1 MQVPA
6 SITSI
11 GCDGFIEYA
20 AMTAASL
27 SMPKVSG
34 VLYRFRMGIG
44 VWYVNSMI
52 GNGSLSKV
60 LRIPSFSVTT
70 DDTIPF
76 RKVYFLHM
84 VSNPSN
90 VWFEQ
95 RRTSLISPFS
105 NAANLADVFPMSMIK
120 FTLLP
125 FMLQSNAKNK

>member
-1 MQVPA
+1 
-6 SITSI
+6 
-11 GCDGFIEYA
+11 
-20 AMTAASL
+20 
-27 SMPKVSG
+27 
-34 VLYRFRMGIG
+34 
-44 VWYVNSMI
+44 
-52 GNGSLSKV
+52 
-60 LRIPSFSVTT
+60 
-70 DDTIPF
+70 
-76 RKVYFLHM
+76 M